1 MSFEI
6 VDRVHTL
13 AAVEVYVDGMGGAAV
28 IGGITNVDIRSASDC
43 RHSPSSGE
51 AFPQFLALYAQKP
64 IAEFSTLCVAQALD
78 AAGMTGLRIAAAN
91 NPGVRFY
98 AQKYAEG
105 STPMAGSNHR
115 RFTLRDGM
123 FVPRRFSVD
132 HQGDA
137 SIDYSALITWDGTND
152 PIVASDGVALPSGLD
167 DNERLAIGP
176 ISIGGETLD
185 QVTRVELDFGLDAR
199 TTGAQ
204 SAIWD
209 THSSVRRIMPR
220 LIITGIDVEWFK
232 STRIPLQGRTGT
244 HANTAVY
251 LRRRKSGASYEDK
264 GDAVH
269 TKITADGLC
278 YAEQIFGAGDIEDG
292 TVQLTMPLRFDG
304 TNAPV
309 VIDTTST
316 HP

>member
-6 VDRVHTL
+6 VDRVHTIS
-13 AAVEVYVDGMGGAAV
+13 AVAVHTDAMGSAV
-28 IGGITNVDIRSASDC
+28 LLGGITSFDIRSATEC
-43 RHSPSSGE
+43 RQSPSSGE

-64 IAEFSTLCVAQALD
+64 LAEFSTLAVAQALD
-78 AAGMTGLRIAAAN
+78 LAGLTGLLISASV
-91 NPGVRFY
+91 NPGLRFF
-98 AQKYAEG
+98 AQQYQEG
-105 STPMAGSNHR
+105 STPKAGANHR
-115 RFTLRDGM
+115 SFTLRDGIL
-123 FVPRRFSVD
+123 VPRSLSVD

-137 SIDYSALITWDGTND
+137 SISYNALITWDGTND
-152 PIVASDGVALPSGLD
+152 PVVASDGVALPSGLD

-176 ISIGGETLD
+176 ITIGGEVLD

-204 SAIWD
+204 SSIWD
-209 THSSVRRIMPR
+209 THSSIRRVMPR
-220 LIITGIDVEWFK
+220 LTITGIDAEWFK

-244 HANTAVY
+244 HANTSVY
-251 LRRRKSGASYEDK
+251 LRRRKSGATFEDK

-269 TKITADGLC
+269 TKISGDGLC
-278 YAEQIFGAGDIEDG
+278 YAEQIFGASDIEDG
-292 TVQLTMPLRFDG
+292 TVSLTMPLRYDG